1 MHDDTPQARLAR
13 LDHAHLWHPF
23 TPQSRWTSTEPL
35 IVERG
40 EGNELVDVH
49 GKRYLD
55 GVSSLWTN
63 VHGHRHPHLDA
74 AVKAQLDRLA
84 HSTLLGLSHPPAIE
98 LAARLVQVAPDGLS
112 RVFFSDN
119 GSTATEV
126 ALKMAFQFQQ
136 QAGHTERTRFA
147 SLRDAYHGDTIGAVS
162 VGSIDLFHQV
172 YRPLLFGGVALP
184 APTEP
189 GGDEEAACRDR
200 ALALLDAH
208 GHELAALIVEP
219 LVQGAAGMKMHTAD
233 YLRPVLQRAR
243 ELGVLL
249 VADEV
254 AVGFGRLGTLFA
266 MEQVGIDPD
275 FLCIA
280 KGLGGGYLPIAAT
293 LATEAVYEG
302 FLAEP
307 EAYRQFF
314 HGHTFTGNP
323 LACAAALASL
333 ELFERDE
340 VLAHV
345 EQLSDAMA
353 DALADTVLPHPC
365 VASIRQHGVMV
376 GIDLVH
382 PDGTVP
388 EPAFQAGHRMAM
400 ATRTHGAITRPLG
413 NTLVLNPPLSMTA
426 DEARRLV
433 GAVRASLD
441 DVFRG

>member
-1 MHDDTPQARLAR
+1 MTPDDLAR

-23 TPQSRWTSTEPL
+23 TPQLRWTSSEPL

-40 EGNELVDVH
+40 EGNELIDVH
-49 GKRYLD
+49 GRRYLD

-63 VHGHRHPHLDA
+63 VHGHGHPALDA
-74 AVKAQLDRLA
+74 AVRDQLDRLA

-98 LAARLVQVAPDGLS
+98 LAARLAEVAPAPLT

-136 QAGHTERTRFA
+136 QQGHTQRTRFA
-147 SLRDAYHGDTIGAVS
+147 SLRDAYHGDTLGAVS

-172 YRPLLFGGVALP
+172 YRPLLFDGVALP
-184 APTEP
+184 APVEP
-189 GGDEEAACRDR
+189 GGDEEAACLQR
-200 ALALLDAH
+200 ALALLEEH
-208 GHELAALIVEP
+208 GDELVALIVEP
-219 LVQGAAGMKMHTAD
+219 LVQGAAGMKMHSVD
-233 YLRPVLQRAR
+233 YLRPVLETARAK
-243 ELGVLL
+243 GVLL

-266 MEQVGIDPD
+266 MEQVSVAPD
-275 FLCIA
+275 FLCLA

-293 LATEAVYEG
+293 LATEAIYEG

-323 LACAAALASL
+323 LACAAALANL
-333 ELFERDE
+333 DLFATGE

-345 EQLSDAMA
+345 EQLSDALA
-353 DALADTVLPHPC
+353 DALAEGVLPHPA
-365 VASIRQHGVMV
+365 VSSIRQHGVMV

-382 PDGTVP
+382 PDST
-388 EPAFQAGHRMAM
+388 EPTAAFQAGHRMAM

-413 NTLVLNPPLSMTA
+413 NTLVLNPPLSLTLEQAHQLVHTA
-426 DEARRLV
+426 AR
-433 GAVRASLD
+433 SLD
-441 DVFRG
+441 DVFGAP